1 MIKFRCKTYSR
12 FLPIIIY
19 RGKKVMQRV
28 DRAGL
33 KAGNKLKGYI
43 THKLP
48 TVKDNIIMGK
58 SKTQMAREALNAET
72 RIKAAMYEPEKTAAN
87 YIGNKIIKPIAQAPG
102 TAAVFVGCPIPG
114 AASSGLLSKVSG
126 VEARFHDG
134 AQRRVAKVLG
144 LPNLPNKLKE
154 YRQGFVR
161 KATSGLEGLLG
172 FAKNYITYL

>member
-19 RGKKVMQRV
+19 RGKRFLQKV

-33 KAGNKLKGYI
+33 KAGNKFKGYI

-72 RIKAAMYEPEKTAAN
+72 KIKAAMYEPEKTAAN
-87 YIGNKIIKPIAQAPG
+87 YIGNKIIKPMAEAPG
-102 TAAVFVGCPIPG
+102 TTAVFVSCPIPG

-126 VEARFHDG
+126 VEARAHDRI
-134 AQRRVAKVLG
+134 QRAIAERFG
-144 LPNLPNKLKE
+144 LPNLPKKLRE
-154 YRQGFVR
+154 YRRGFVR
-161 KATSGLEGLLG
+161 KATGGLEDLLG